1 MRPCGA
7 TRSAFALHFG
17 AGAPVAKRKNHAWC
31 WPREQGRLN
40 PHPPK
45 STQAPRLAEARK
57 PRRAGHHDG
66 ITLPEML
73 SAFPA
78 AAAAT
83 LPPPSPAL
91 HARARTRAR
100 AHARTH
106 AHTHT
111 HTHTHHADPPA
122 YPPSPRAQCTHPRQ
136 PPQNE
141 SGPRPVP
148 PIQSNSKSSEKS
160 RPRSAPSTPIEF
172 KKGREAPNQ
181 PAPSNSFELTWW
193 RGP

>member
-1 MRPCGA
+1 MA
-7 TRSAFALHFG
+7 TAFVIENVLTYRRR
-17 AGAPVAKRKNHAWC
+17 VW
-31 WPREQGRLN
+31 
-40 PHPPK
+40 
-45 STQAPRLAEARK
+45 
-57 PRRAGHHDG
+57 PRRANREEQD
-66 ITLPEML
+66 TTTASLYQKC
-73 SAFPA
+73 FP
-78 AAAAT
+78 
-83 LPPPSPAL
+83 LFPPPPPPPCPPPPPLST
-91 HARARTRAR
+91 HAHAR

-106 AHTHT
+106 ARTHT

-181 PAPSNSFELTWW
+181 PAPSNSFELIGWH
-193 RGP
+193 GP